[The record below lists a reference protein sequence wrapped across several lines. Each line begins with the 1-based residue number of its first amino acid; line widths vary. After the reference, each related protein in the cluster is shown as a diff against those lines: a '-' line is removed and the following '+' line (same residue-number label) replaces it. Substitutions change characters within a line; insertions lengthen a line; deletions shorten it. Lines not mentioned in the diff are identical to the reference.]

1 MFPTKKMSFLVVDPK
16 SPSALSPRSKIRK
29 HHFQTKY
36 RCGPDEKYMK
46 ICKLSRCYNFDDNST
61 QSLIRTYLNPSQA
74 KTQGSLYVRIKK
86 QILWY

>member
-1 MFPTKKMSFLVVDPK
+1 MFPTKKMSFLVVDP
-16 SPSALSPRSKIRK
+16 PRSKIRK

-61 QSLIRTYLNPSQA
+61 QSLIRTYLNPSLV
-74 KTQGSLYVRIKK
+74 KTQGSLYVRINKR
-86 QILWY
+86 ILWY